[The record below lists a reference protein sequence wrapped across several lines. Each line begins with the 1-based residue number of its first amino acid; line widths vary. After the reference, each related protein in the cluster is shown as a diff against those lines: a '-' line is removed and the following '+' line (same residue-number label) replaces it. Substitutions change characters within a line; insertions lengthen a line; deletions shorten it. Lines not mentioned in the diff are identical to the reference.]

1 MIHTNILPAYMS
13 IENTT
18 NIYLFL
24 IGHSTVY
31 MNTHVSSVLARNELT
46 QALDKIF
53 TEVKVILF
61 DIR

>member
-1 MIHTNILPAYMS
+1 MS

-18 NIYLFL
+18 NIYQFL

-53 TEVKVILF
+53 TEVKVIFF